1 MLRAV
6 LICVLFI
13 SGAFAEKI
21 SVLAAASLKFVLED
35 IKAEFLKSHK
45 NDEIEISYLSSGKAY
60 AQIQNGSPAEL
71 FIAADSGYPQKVF
84 ENGLGADKPQDYAR
98 GKLVVFSANKD
109 FNANDAKILQDSK
122 IKHISIPNPK
132 LAPYGVAAESYIKSM
147 KLEKALEKKL
157 VLGES
162 IGQATTYVKEGAAE
176 VGFSALSMVIKDED
190 KNITYTII
198 DQTYYDPIVQSLIVT
213 KSGKDS
219 KLAKDFAQYILVSK
233 KAQEIFKE
241 YGYDTP

>member
-1 MLRAV
+1 MLRIV
-6 LICVLFI
+6 LICALFV

-21 SVLAAASLKFVLED
+21 NVLAAASLKFVLED
-35 IKAEFLKSHK
+35 IKTEFLKSHED
-45 NDEIEISYLSSGKAY
+45 DEIEISYLSSGKAY
-60 AQIQNGSPAEL
+60 AQIKNGSPAEL
-71 FIAADSGYPQKVF
+71 FVAADSGYPQKVF
-84 ENGLGADKPQDYAR
+84 EDGLGADKPQDYVC

-109 FNANDAKILQDSK
+109 FNASSAKILQDSK
-122 IKHISIPNPK
+122 IKHIAIPNPK
-132 LAPYGVAAESYIKSM
+132 LAPYGVAAESYIKSV
-147 KLEKALEKKL
+147 KLEKELEKKL

-198 DQTYYDPIVQSLIVT
+198 EQKYYNPIVQSLIVT

-219 KLAKDFAQYILVSK
+219 KLAKDFAQYILDK

-241 YGYDTP
+241 YGYDAP